1 MITRCPD
8 CRRPVPADATV
19 CPEPTCC
26 RSLRQPDKFTIYNA
40 STGQVVVTNLTEQQ
54 AENVAGALRVYGQVN
69 VSVASPTD
77 NKGDN
82 VHTNRVRL
90 DEI

>member
-1 MITRCPD
+1 MNTRCPD
-8 CRRPVPADATV
+8 CRRTVPADAAV
-19 CPEPTCC
+19 CPEPTCR
-26 RSLRQPDKFTIYNA
+26 RSLTPDKFTVYNA
-40 STGQVVVTNLTEQQ
+40 STGQVVVTNLSEQQ

-69 VSVASPTD
+69 VSVAAPTD

-82 VHTNRVRL
+82 VHTSRVRL